1 LRNHRRSK
9 TICGW
14 LADENLQG
22 GYGAQIVDDA
32 RRQIAMPERTGKLP
46 HHVVPPD
53 MPAEEIIQRCRAAEL
68 KNDSI
73 SFIALYLI

>member
-1 LRNHRRSK
+1 
-9 TICGW
+9 
-14 LADENLQG
+14 
-22 GYGAQIVDDA
+22 
-32 RRQIAMPERTGKLP
+32 
-46 HHVVPPD
+46 